1 MNVAL
6 ARRRLYNDQSCI
18 ERYGVGDIPEWDC
31 FAEISSAFRKCLD
44 DLWGDDTGS
53 SIRDGG
59 QFDFDG

>member
-6 ARRRLYNDQSCI
+6 ARRRLYISQSCEEI
-18 ERYGVGDIPEWDC
+18 YGLGGVPERDC